1 MEFITDELVKWNPTD
16 MVEITLQEPD
26 DFLKI
31 KETLTRIGVSSKKNQ
46 NTLFQS
52 CHILHKQGRYF
63 IVHFKELF
71 LLDGKPANLTEN
83 DVQRRNTIT
92 ELLSDWGLLDIVDH
106 SKMDKRFASL
116 KQIKILFFSII
127 LIFIF
132 TVSLIYY
139 GLLVILK
146 SWKYSSF
153 YEPDVNLLEN
163 SNSKRIQLALDFFS
177 TNKNTINKY
186 RTRKENNVTHH
197 RPQLCI
203 GVLTAPRSF
212 YKSQRYLLQ
221 SMYSIL
227 SRFKGKKDRVSV
239 IISIFTNNNRRRWHN
254 KNDFTDHRIDLEII
268 RPFVD
273 NIVLMD
279 HDAQKPMEKNGN
291 FQKVKYNWLYYESID
306 YLKALKH
313 CHLNSDADNIL
324 LIEDDSF
331 ASPNMFVKL
340 SKILKALESIAK
352 KTGATIADTIILAGN
367 VGLERAIKK
376 AGSKVK
382 VPFNPGRGDSSQEK
396 TEIKNFKWLEPLHD
410 GFRNYVKSD
419 YSVMP
424 EELLLERASLMG
436 LTAQEMTCLIGGMR
450 VLGTNHESAKDK
462 GVLTNKVGTLTNDFF
477 VNLVDMKYT
486 WQPTGKNSYDII
498 DRKTKKVKFTASR
511 ADLVLGSN
519 SILRSYSEVYA
530 QDDNKEK
537 FVQDFVKVW
546 TKVMNADRQEVRK
559 LH

>member
-1 MEFITDELVKWNPTD
+1 MK
-16 MVEITLQEPD
+16 
-26 DFLKI
+26 KI
-31 KETLTRIGVSSKKNQ
+31 YK
-46 NTLFQS
+46 
-52 CHILHKQGRYF
+52 
-63 IVHFKELF
+63 
-71 LLDGKPANLTEN
+71 
-83 DVQRRNTIT
+83 
-92 ELLSDWGLLDIVDH
+92 
-106 SKMDKRFASL
+106 
-116 KQIKILFFSII
+116 II

-163 SNSKRIQLALDFFS
+163 SNLKRIQLALDFFS

-212 YKSQRYLLQ
+212 YKSRRYLLQ

-279 HDAQKPMEKNGN
+279 HDVQKPMEKNGN

-340 SKILKALESIAK
+340 SKILKVLKKNVEKNVAYVKLFSTEHFFGFENSDVLFFICVFIIVSYIARK
-352 KTGATIADTIILAGN
+352 QLKLNLITSFCTGILIIILLETIGKQN
-367 VGLERAIKK
+367 LIDPFYFHKGLNQIPFSSIDSNTVAVLFHDH
-376 AGSKVK
+376 SKVSSLI
-382 VPFNPGRGDSSQEK
+382 NYMEDISQEK
-396 TEIKNFKWLEPLHD
+396 PKRKNMIETDLILDRWSRINKFQRMYSIPSLFQHIGLISGKPWKGDLVNFMNPKNKEMIYRLMYKD
-410 GFRNYVKSD
+410 MKTSRNFD
-419 YSVMP
+419 
-424 EELLLERASLMG
+424 
-436 LTAQEMTCLIGGMR
+436 I
-450 VLGTNHESAKDK
+450 GTNPKNHI
-462 GVLTNKVGTLTNDFF
+462 LFKV
-477 VNLVDMKYT
+477 
-486 WQPTGKNSYDII
+486 
-498 DRKTKKVKFTASR
+498 
-511 ADLVLGSN
+511 
-519 SILRSYSEVYA
+519 E
-530 QDDNKEK
+530 
-537 FVQDFVKVW
+537 
-546 TKVMNADRQEVRK
+546 
-559 LH
+559 